1 MLKGEEV
8 GQMRKNEQRDWKK
21 VVSEGGSKLEESG
34 ILEGKGKKALE
45 EEKKWWSASNA
56 IDNSSNTGL
65 KNGNWNLQCNG
76 HQ

>member
-21 VVSEGGSKLEESG
+21 VASEGRSKLEENG
-34 ILEGKGKKALE
+34 ILEDKGKKAFE
-45 EEKKWWSASNA
+45 EEKKWWSASNV
-56 IDNSSNTGL
+56 DNSSNMGL

-76 HQ
+76 QQ